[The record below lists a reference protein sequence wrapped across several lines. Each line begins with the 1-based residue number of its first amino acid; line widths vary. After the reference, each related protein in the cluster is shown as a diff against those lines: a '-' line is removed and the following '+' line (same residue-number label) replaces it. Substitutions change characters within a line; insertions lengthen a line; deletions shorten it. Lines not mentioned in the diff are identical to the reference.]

1 MGPSSGIGFA
11 AKVLQEVLQDEQPQ
25 DPDFYYLFSLDDF
38 ARSRA
43 LENAD
48 GMLVSELMGKR
59 VTQSGGRY
67 EEFHPAK
74 GRLDI
79 FKIC

>member
-38 ARSRA
+38 ARSRE
-43 LENAD
+43 LEDAD
-48 GMLVSELMGKR
+48 GMLWEINPTNLPPRELADKVGIQCR
-59 VTQSGGRY
+59 ESCR
-67 EEFHPAK
+67 A
-74 GRLDI
+74 I
-79 FKIC
+79 N